1 MKVLLVDPDGSR
13 VSTLCEA
20 LTAAGAEV
28 AVAPSGAFALTMLE
42 RNPQDAIVSR
52 ARIEDMEGHELCAI
66 LRSDPEARDVRFVL
80 VAGQDDT
87 SPTQTADAGID
98 LVVPPSMNE
107 SLVLRLIVQLVSR
120 DREQPRAPATEN
132 VSFDPEPFDPEPAL
146 SAATDEALVEA
157 VEAPEAPVGEAQA
170 QIEAAPE
177 LPERHDAPTY
187 GVEPDPIH
195 AESEDREPVIAHAAP
210 EPVPE
215 PAPVMPAQ
223 PVPAPPVSMPPPRT
237 NGAPLP
243 SRTFQGSLGVMGIE
257 ELTQAIAVGGKTG
270 RLILALGEGGGLVA
284 FESGRVVHAE
294 FGDTLGEEAFA
305 ALLAVSLQ
313 ERSGKF
319 CFIPSDAAA
328 LAAGPKTIAKSVDQL
343 LLSVVAELDARAP
356 AAAHTSAEE
365 R

>member
-1 MKVLLVDPDGSR
+1 MKVMLVDPDGSR

-87 SPTQTADAGID
+87 SPEQTADAGID

-120 DREQPRAPATEN
+120 DREKPRAPVTEN
-132 VSFDPEPFDPEPAL
+132 VSFDPEPVDSEPAL
-146 SAATDEALVEA
+146 LEATDEAPVEA
-157 VEAPEAPVGEAQA
+157 VAATTDEDEGEAT
-170 QIEAAPE
+170 PE
-177 LPERHDAPTY
+177 F
-187 GVEPDPIH
+187 V
-195 AESEDREPVIAHAAP
+195 DRPAHAVAP
-210 EPVPE
+210 EPTHAEPEDRVPAIAQTPPE
-215 PAPVMPAQ
+215 PILEPEPIAPVPPAV
-223 PVPAPPVSMPPPRT
+223 VPPPPRM
-237 NGAPLP
+237 NGAKLP

-270 RLILALGEGGGLVA
+270 RLILAVGEGGGLVA

-294 FGDTLGEEAFA
+294 FGETLGEEAFA

-313 ERSGKF
+313 EGSGKF
-319 CFIPSDAAA
+319 CFIPSDPAA
-328 LAAGPKTIAKSVDQL
+328 LAALPKTIVKSVDQL
-343 LLSVVAELDARAP
+343 LLSVAAELDARAP
-356 AAAHTSAEE
+356 AAAHTSGEG

>member
-13 VSTLCEA
+13 VSTLREA

-87 SPTQTADAGID
+87 SPAQTADAGID

-107 SLVLRLIVQLVSR
+107 SLVLRLIVRLVRR
-120 DREQPRAPATEN
+120 DRDQPRASVTPAEHA
-132 VSFDPEPFDPEPAL
+132 SFDPGPVDPEPAL
-146 SAATDEALVEA
+146 PEATDEALAGA
-157 VEAPEAPVGEAQA
+157 VEATLGEA
-170 QIEAAPE
+170 EAAPE
-177 LPERHDAPTY
+177 RADEPAHD
-187 GVEPDPIH
+187 VEPGPIH
-195 AESEDREPVIAHAAP
+195 DEPGDREPAVAQAP
-210 EPVPE
+210 PE
-215 PAPVMPAQ
+215 PAREPA
-223 PVPAPPVSMPPPRT
+223 PTVPAPPVSVLPPPRL
-237 NGAPLP
+237 NGTPLP

-319 CFIPSDAAA
+319 CFIPSDAAT

-343 LLSVVAELDARAP
+343 LLSVAAELDARAP
-356 AAAHTSAEE
+356 TAAHTSAQE

>member
-13 VSTLCEA
+13 VSALREA

-87 SPTQTADAGID
+87 SPAHTADAGID

-120 DREQPRAPATEN
+120 DRDQPRASVTPAEHA
-132 VSFDPEPFDPEPAL
+132 SFDPGPVDPEPAL
-146 SAATDEALVEA
+146 PEATDEALVGA
-157 VEAPEAPVGEAQA
+157 VEATLGEAEA
-170 QIEAAPE
+170 TLGEAAAAAEPADE
-177 LPERHDAPTY
+177 PARD
-187 GVEPDPIH
+187 VEP
-195 AESEDREPVIAHAAP
+195 EPMHAAP
-210 EPVPE
+210 GDPEPAIAQAPPE
-215 PAPVMPAQ
+215 PAPEPA
-223 PVPAPPVSMPPPRT
+223 PIAPAPPVSAPPPPRT
-237 NGAPLP
+237 NSAPLP

-328 LAAGPKTIAKSVDQL
+328 LAALPKTIAKSVDQL
-343 LLSVVAELDARAP
+343 LLSVAAELDARAP
-356 AAAHTSAEE
+356 TAAHTSAQE

>member
-1 MKVLLVDPDGSR
+1 VKVLLVDPDASR
-13 VSTLCEA
+13 ASTLREA

-42 RNPQDAIVSR
+42 RNRQDAIVSR
-52 ARIEDMEGHELCAI
+52 AWVEDMRGHELCAI

-87 SPTQTADAGID
+87 TPARTADAGID

-107 SLVLRLIVQLVSR
+107 SRVLCLIVQLVSR
-120 DREQPRAPATEN
+120 ARAQPPAVVTAAWRASLDSVVVDLKPAPAE
-132 VSFDPEPFDPEPAL
+132 
-146 SAATDEALVEA
+146 ATDDTIA
-157 VEAPEAPVGEAQA
+157 
-170 QIEAAPE
+170 IEA
-177 LPERHDAPTY
+177 DAT
-187 GVEPDPIH
+187 
-195 AESEDREPVIAHAAP
+195 AE
-210 EPVPE
+210 E
-215 PAPVMPAQ
+215 PAPDFVTGPAHEME
-223 PVPAPPVSMPPPRT
+223 PVRSPSTEPMAASPVSAPPPARA

-243 SRTFQGSLGVMGIE
+243 SRTFQGSLAVMGIE

-284 FESGRVVHAE
+284 FESGRIVHAE

-313 ERSGKF
+313 EQSGKF

-328 LAAGPKTIAKSVDQL
+328 LAALPKTIAKSVDQL
-343 LLSVVAELDARAP
+343 LLSAAAAVDAGAP
-356 AAAHTSAEE
+356 AAAYTSLEE

>member
-13 VSTLCEA
+13 VSTLREA

-87 SPTQTADAGID
+87 SPAQTADAGID

-120 DREQPRAPATEN
+120 DREQPRSPAMPTEHL
-132 VSFDPEPFDPEPAL
+132 SFDPGQFDPEPAL
-146 SAATDEALVEA
+146 PEATDEVLAGA
-157 VEAPEAPVGEAQA
+157 VETTVDET
-170 QIEAAPE
+170 EAAPE
-177 LPERHDAPTY
+177 PPEPPESPEPKDEPAHDVAP
-187 GVEPDPIH
+187 EPM
-195 AESEDREPVIAHAAP
+195 HAAP
-210 EPVPE
+210 WDAEPAMAQAPPE
-215 PAPVMPAQ
+215 PAPEPLPIA
-223 PVPAPPVSMPPPRT
+223 PAPPVSVPPPPRM

-294 FGDTLGEEAFA
+294 FGDALGEEAFA

-328 LAAGPKTIAKSVDQL
+328 LAAMPKTIVKSVDQL
-343 LLSVVAELDARAP
+343 LLSVAAELDARAL